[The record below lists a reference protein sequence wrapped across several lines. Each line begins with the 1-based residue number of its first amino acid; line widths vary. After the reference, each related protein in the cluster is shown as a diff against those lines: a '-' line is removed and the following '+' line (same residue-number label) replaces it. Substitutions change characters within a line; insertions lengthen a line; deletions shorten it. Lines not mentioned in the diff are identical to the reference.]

1 MSLLPVATALD
12 RLLAKAAPTTAAE
25 DVPLHLANGRVLA
38 ADLSARLTQPPFD
51 ASAMDGYAL
60 RAKDAA
66 VIGTELRIIGESAA
80 GRGFSGSV
88 GPGETVRIFT
98 GAPVPPGADT
108 ILIQEDAERLEGNRI
123 RTGFVPVE
131 GRHIR
136 PRGQDFAGG
145 ETILKAG
152 TRLDYATLT
161 LAAAM
166 NHAAVSVFRKPL
178 VAILATGD
186 ELVQPGTAPGPS
198 QIVASNTFGIAALA
212 SDCGADILDLG
223 IVPDDRA
230 AITAAIDR
238 AIAAGADV
246 LVTLGG
252 ASVGDH
258 DLVQAALTA
267 SGMQLDFWRI
277 AMRPGKP
284 LMVGSLGG
292 MQVLGLP
299 GNPVSTLV
307 CGLLFMEPLLSTL
320 ARRPRPQRQAF
331 ARTAKDLKANDHRQD
346 HLRARLRRDPDG
358 GLNAESFGKQDS
370 SMMNVFAQSDCLILR
385 TANDPERLAGE
396 TCPILLL
403 RPFPGE

>member
-1 MSLLPVATALD
+1 MSLLPVATALE
-12 RLLAKAAPTTAAE
+12 RLLGKAAPVTAVE
-25 DVPLHLANGRVLA
+25 DVPLHAANGRVLA
-38 ADLSARLTQPPFD
+38 SDLPAKLTQPPFD

-60 RAKDAA
+60 RAGDATEM
-66 VIGTELRIIGESAA
+66 GTELRVIGESAA

-98 GAPVPPGADT
+98 GAPVPEGADT
-108 ILIQEDAERLEGNRI
+108 ILIQEDAERLDGDRI
-123 RTGFVPVE
+123 RTAFVPLKN
-131 GRHIR
+131 RHIR
-136 PRGQDFAGG
+136 PCGQDFA
-145 ETILKAG
+145 ENEVVLKAG
-152 TRLDYATLT
+152 TRLDYAMLT
-161 LAAAM
+161 VAAAM

-186 ELVQPGTAPGPS
+186 ELVEPGAVPGPS

-212 SDCGADILDLG
+212 RDCGADILDLG

-258 DLVQAALTA
+258 DLVQATLVAA
-267 SGMQLDFWRI
+267 GMQLDFWRI

-284 LMVGSLGG
+284 LMVGSLGR

-307 CGLLFMEPLLSTL
+307 CGLLFLEPLLSAL
-320 ARRPRPQRQAF
+320 ARQPRPQRQAF
-331 ARTAKDLKANDHRQD
+331 ARTAAALKANDHRQD
-346 HLRARLRRDPDG
+346 HLRARLRRDAEG
-358 GLNAESFGKQDS
+358 HLIAESFGKQDS
-370 SMMNVFAQSDCLILR
+370 SMMKIFAQSDCLILR
-385 TANDPERLAGE
+385 PANDPERQAGDI
-396 TCPILLL
+396 CPILLL